1 MAARGQTLAAV
12 AAKLEE
18 ADGCGGH
25 KDELVDTKAF
35 LTAAPLG
42 PRSTTP
48 FDSTRGSRQAWELEA
63 MPALP
68 SP

>member
-25 KDELVDTKAF
+25 EDELVDTKAF

-42 PRSTTP
+42 HAVLLLLTAPGGP
-48 FDSTRGSRQAWELEA
+48 DKLGS
-63 MPALP
+63 
-68 SP
+68 